1 MVFYKRVKGRGKQLL
16 LSELRYLTW
25 QDILLSVVDIA
36 IVAYLFYRVFVLIRG
51 TRAVQLMKGI
61 AVLFVLVAVTRYMR
75 LYTLNWLLEWVRDS
89 LWVALP
95 IVFQPELRRALEQ
108 MGRGSLF
115 ARSVLGGGSMTSER
129 IVDEIV
135 DAAAALSASRTGALM
150 VITREAGLQEYIED
164 AQRLDA
170 LVTSELLQNIF
181 VKNTPLH
188 DGAVVIKGDRIAA
201 AACFL
206 PSTEEA
212 VAVELGS
219 RHRAALG
226 ITQVSDAIAVVVSE
240 ETGTVSLAVGGR
252 LFRGLDKRTLKEKMM
267 GLLET
272 HLSRSIPNI
281 LNRGSAR

>member
-1 MVFYKRVKGRGKQLL
+1 
-16 LSELRYLTW
+16 LSFAELRYLTW
-25 QDILLSVVDIA
+25 QDKLLSLVDIV

-61 AVLFVLVAVTRYMR
+61 AVLFILVTVTEVMR
-75 LYTLNWLLEWVRDS
+75 LFTLHWLLEKVRDS

-115 ARSVLGGGSMTSER
+115 GRSVLGGGIMTSER
-129 IVDEIV
+129 VVDEIV
-135 DAAAALSASRTGALM
+135 EATMAMSASRTGALI
-150 VITREAGLQEYIED
+150 VVTREAGLQEYVED
-164 AQRLDA
+164 AQPLDS
-170 LVTSELLQNIF
+170 LVTSALLQNIF

-188 DGAVVIKGDRIAA
+188 DGAVVIKGDRITA

-206 PSTEEA
+206 PSTEES
-212 VAVELGS
+212 VAAELGA

-226 ITQVSDAIAVVVSE
+226 ITQVSDAISIVVSE
-240 ETGTVSLAVGGR
+240 ETGAVSLAVGGR
-252 LFRGLDKRTLKEKMM
+252 LFRGLDRKTLKEKIM

-272 HLSRSIPNI
+272 HLSIPNI
-281 LNRGSAR
+281 LNRGSTR

>member
-272 HLSRSIPNI
+272 HLSIPNI